1 MFEQYLIET
10 FGFNEPIFI
19 NELMVPNMS
28 ENAVRQAIK
37 RLVANNFLQRFDT
50 GIYFIPKPS
59 KLLGISYLD
68 PISVIIRKYITNNSE
83 TYGYFTGAS
92 FANQLGLTTQVPSI
106 IEIVTNKESSKG
118 RTITI
123 GGQTIRIK
131 RPVLTITE
139 ENATILQFLDI
150 VSQAD
155 KYSEL
160 SKNEMI
166 NRLKSYLLRCQLTQ
180 TQLSQVSSSLT
191 GTTAKKLIE
200 WGMIYEFAS

>member
-123 GGQTIRIK
+123 GGQAIRIK
-131 RPVLTITE
+131 RPALTITE

-200 WGMIYEFAS
+200 WGMIYEFTS